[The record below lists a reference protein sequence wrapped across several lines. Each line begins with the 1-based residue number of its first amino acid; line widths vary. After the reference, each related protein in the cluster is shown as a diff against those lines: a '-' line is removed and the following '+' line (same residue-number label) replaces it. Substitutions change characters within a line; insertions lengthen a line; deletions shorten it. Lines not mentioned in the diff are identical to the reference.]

1 MHVSKPFTW
10 GMVTLLNSGDEPVV
24 IDSVKLLAP
33 TPGLKVTGVY
43 GVDKG
48 GRETFSRVD
57 PQTTFGSRLHP
68 IKGYTVPGPV
78 DGQYTIAIGLTTARV
93 GAYTVSAVDVSY
105 HVGNISYVWR
115 ARELLT
121 VCARPPAVSAT
132 KFCQA
137 RFVGE

>member
-1 MHVSKPFTW
+1 M
-10 GMVTLLNSGDEPVV
+10 V
-24 IDSVKLLAP
+24 IDSVKLFAP

-105 HVGNISYVWR
+105 HVGNNSVCV
-115 ARELLT
+115 AGAGTLDGMRE
-121 VCARPPAVSAT
+121 AVGGFRDEILPGT
-132 KFCQA
+132 I
-137 RFVGE
+137 RG